1 MTVNRKSA
9 IFVPVSLAAGGFLAS
24 AALFVVLSLPPGVS
38 AGISGAAQ
46 VPDAVPS
53 QKAPIVSSYTM
64 PAANNFLE
72 IVARPLFAS
81 DRRPTAQQE
90 LTIETMSSELDIRL
104 IGVIVSA
111 GTPIAIVAPR
121 GSKSFARLTL
131 GDRFQGW
138 TVAQIEPQRV
148 TFRRDKAVERIEL
161 NYDLPPL
168 RPKKKTKNAT
178 TGANSATQNAVAKQL
193 KE

>member
-1 MTVNRKSA
+1 MIVNRKSP
-9 IFVPVSLAAGGFLAS
+9 IFVPVSLAAGGVLAS
-24 AALFVVLSLPPGVS
+24 AALFVVLSLPPGAS
-38 AGISGAAQ
+38 PGISGGAQ
-46 VPDAVPS
+46 APGAVLNQEVPIA
-53 QKAPIVSSYTM
+53 SSYTM

-72 IVARPLFAS
+72 IVARPLFTS
-81 DRRPTAQQE
+81 NRKPTAQQE

-111 GTPIAIVAPR
+111 GIPIAIVAPR

-148 TFRRDKAVERIEL
+148 TFRRDKAVEWIEL
-161 NYDLPPL
+161 NYDLPPR
-168 RPKKKTKNAT
+168 RPKEKTRNAQ
-178 TGANSATQNAVAKQL
+178 TGANTATQNAVAKQQR
-193 KE
+193 E